1 LQSGLD
7 FQRGAGGSP
16 RFTTPRKPFL
26 PNGWKVRRLRSEG
39 LKSDARH
46 GIIVPVSATSK
57 TDLYRK
63 LPSVDEV
70 LRGAAMAAII
80 SSEGQAAV
88 TDAARTV
95 LTNLRTEIAAGR
107 LDAAAVDLALSGIS
121 DAIARQLRQSLSY
134 ALRPVINAT
143 GVILHTNLGRAPLA
157 ASALE
162 HVCGASLGY
171 SNLEFDI
178 ESGQR
183 GRRDVHV
190 DRLFRKLLN
199 EHVGTS
205 APGRPD
211 EQRLPALVGDRQA
224 PSGVST
230 IVVNNN
236 AAAVLLALNTLAE
249 GGEVIVSRGELVEIG
264 GSFRIPDVM
273 SKSNATLRE
282 VGTTNR
288 TRVEDY
294 ERAINEK
301 TRLLLRVH
309 RSNFQITGFT
319 EQPEL
324 AELAALA
331 RRRNL
336 PLMEDLGSGALF
348 DLRSVGVSGEPGVL
362 DSLRVGVDVVSY
374 SGDKLLGGP
383 QAGIL
388 SGRGDLIARMRS
400 NSLFRALR
408 VDKLTYAALEAT
420 LLAYVKHDYEAVPAL
435 RMMHLSQDEIGRRA
449 EAVAALRSS
458 SGLTVEIIDGE
469 SVIGGGAAPSAVLP
483 TRLLAVTRE
492 GLSADE
498 ISTRLRAGNPPIV
511 ARVEEGRVLLDLRT
525 VFAEQDENVMAAL
538 RAL

>member
-1 LQSGLD
+1 M
-7 FQRGAGGSP
+7 P
-16 RFTTPRKPFL
+16 
-26 PNGWKVRRLRSEG
+26 
-39 LKSDARH
+39 
-46 GIIVPVSATSK
+46 VPTTSK
-57 TDLYRK
+57 ADLYRK
-63 LPSVDEV
+63 LPSVDEL
-70 LRGAAMAAII
+70 LRNAALTTII
-80 SSEGQAAV
+80 DSEGHAAV

-95 LTNLRTEIAAGR
+95 LASLRTEIAAGR
-107 LDAAAVDLALSGIS
+107 LDTAAVDLALSGIP
-121 DAIARQLRQSLSY
+121 DAVARQARQSLSY
-134 ALRPVINAT
+134 SLRTVINAT

-162 HVCGASLGY
+162 HVREASAGY

-183 GRRDVHV
+183 GQRDVHV
-190 DRLFRKLLN
+190 DRLFRKLLS
-199 EHVGTS
+199 EGFAGEGARATF
-205 APGRPD
+205 D
-211 EQRLPALVGDRQA
+211 F
-224 PSGVST
+224 ST

-331 RRRNL
+331 RKRNL

-348 DLRSVGVSGEPGVL
+348 DLRSIGVSGEPGVL
-362 DSLRVGVDVVSY
+362 DSLRAGVDVVSY

-383 QAGIL
+383 QAGML
-388 SGRGDLIARMRS
+388 SGRDDLIARMRS

-420 LLAYVKHDYEAVPAL
+420 LLAYVKHDHDAIPAL
-435 RMMHLSQDEIGRRA
+435 RMMHLSKDEIGRRA
-449 EAVAALRSS
+449 EAVAAVRSS
-458 SGLTVEIIDGE
+458 RLTVEIIDGE

-483 TRLLAVTRE
+483 TRLLAVTCE

-498 ISTRLRAGNPPIV
+498 ISARLRAGDPPVI
-511 ARVEEGRVLLDLRT
+511 ARVEEGRVLLDLRS
-525 VFAEQDENVMAAL
+525 VFPEQDENVMAAL
-538 RAL
+538 QAV

>member
-1 LQSGLD
+1 
-7 FQRGAGGSP
+7 
-16 RFTTPRKPFL
+16 
-26 PNGWKVRRLRSEG
+26 
-39 LKSDARH
+39 
-46 GIIVPVSATSK
+46 VPTTSK
-57 TDLYRK
+57 SDLYRK
-63 LPSVDEV
+63 LPSVDE
-70 LRGAAMAAII
+70 LLHSSALASIIAAD
-80 SSEGQAAV
+80 GQAAV
-88 TDAARTV
+88 TDAARAV
-95 LTNLRTEIAAGR
+95 LTRLRAEIAAAR

-121 DAIARQLRQSLSY
+121 DAVMRQVRQSLSY
-134 ALRPVINAT
+134 SLRPVINAT

-162 HVCGASLGY
+162 HIADASSGY
-171 SNLEFDI
+171 SNLEFDV
-178 ESGQR
+178 ETGER
-183 GRRDVHV
+183 GKRDVHV
-190 DRLFRKLLN
+190 DRLFRKLLDA
-199 EHVGTS
+199 HVGTA
-205 APGRPD
+205 APGCPG
-211 EQRLPALVGDRQA
+211 E
-224 PSGVST
+224 PSSPVRAEPNIST

-273 SKSNATLRE
+273 SKSSATLRE

-288 TRVEDY
+288 TRVADY

-319 EQPEL
+319 EQPAIE
-324 AELAALA
+324 ELAALA
-331 RRRNL
+331 RARKI
-336 PLMEDLGSGALF
+336 PLMDDLGSGALF
-348 DLRSVGVSGEPGVL
+348 DLSSIGVSGEPGVL
-362 DSLRVGVDVVSY
+362 DSLRAGADVVSY

-388 SGRGDLIARMRS
+388 SGRADLIAGMRA

-408 VDKLTYAALEAT
+408 VDKLTCAALEAT
-420 LLAYVKHDYEAVPAL
+420 LLAYVKQDYGSIPAL
-435 RMMHLSQDEIGRRA
+435 RMMHLSKDEIGRRA
-449 EAVAALRSS
+449 EAVAAKARSS
-458 SGLTVEIIDGE
+458 VMTIEVINGE

-483 TRLLAVTRE
+483 TRLLGVTRK

-498 ISTRLRAGNPPIV
+498 ISARLRAAELPVI

-525 VFAEQDENVMAAL
+525 VFPEQDEKVTEAL

>member
-1 LQSGLD
+1 
-7 FQRGAGGSP
+7 
-16 RFTTPRKPFL
+16 
-26 PNGWKVRRLRSEG
+26 
-39 LKSDARH
+39 
-46 GIIVPVSATSK
+46 VPTTSK
-57 TDLYRK
+57 ADLYRK
-63 LPSVDEV
+63 LPSVDEL
-70 LRGAAMAAII
+70 LRSPALAAIVA
-80 SSEGQAAV
+80 SEGQAFV
-88 TDAARTV
+88 TDAARVV
-95 LTNLRTEIAAGR
+95 LTRLRAEIAAAQ
-107 LDAAAVDLALSGIS
+107 LDTAAFDLALSGIAG
-121 DAIARQLRQSLSY
+121 AIERQVRQSLTYS
-134 ALRPVINAT
+134 LRPVINAT

-157 ASALE
+157 ESALE
-162 HVCGASLGY
+162 HIRNAASGY

-178 ESGQR
+178 ETGDR
-183 GRRDVHV
+183 GKRDVHV
-190 DRLFRKLLN
+190 DRFFRKFLGA
-199 EHVGTS
+199 HVGT
-205 APGRPD
+205 A
-211 EQRLPALVGDRQA
+211 AI
-224 PSGVST
+224 ST

-236 AAAVLLALNTLAE
+236 AAAVLLALNTVAE

-288 TRVEDY
+288 TRVIDY
-294 ERAINEK
+294 ERAINER

-319 EQPEL
+319 EQPAIEEL
-324 AELAALA
+324 ATLA
-331 RRRNL
+331 RTRSI
-336 PLMEDLGSGALF
+336 PLLEDLGSGALF
-348 DLRSVGVSGEPGVL
+348 DLHSIGVSGEPTVL
-362 DSLRVGVDVVSY
+362 ESLQAGVDVVSY

-388 SGRGDLIARMRS
+388 TGRSDLVARMRS

-420 LLAYVKHDYEAVPAL
+420 LLAYLKHDHDMIPAL
-435 RMMHLSQDEIGRRA
+435 RMMHLSKDEIGRRT
-449 EAVAALRSS
+449 EAVAAKARSPE
-458 SGLTVEIIDGE
+458 LTVEIIDGE

-498 ISTRLRAGNPPIV
+498 ISARLRASEPPVI

-525 VFAEQDENVMAAL
+525 VFAEQEENVIAAL